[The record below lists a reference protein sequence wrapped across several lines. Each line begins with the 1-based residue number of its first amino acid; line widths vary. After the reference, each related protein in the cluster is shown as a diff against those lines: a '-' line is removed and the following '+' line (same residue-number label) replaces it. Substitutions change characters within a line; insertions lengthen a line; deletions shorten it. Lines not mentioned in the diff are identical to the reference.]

1 MDRFAVRR
9 RLLQGSLSAPLVL
22 TVASASAQSRTT
34 FLACIGRDGV
44 VGDAYVDV
52 EDGLYR
58 VPVPTYR
65 FVSSSGD
72 PIPGPFVEEGGSYFL
87 LSTLAEFPVPLGYSP
102 EALPGGSAWQLVYF
116 DGDGNPV
123 EYGFNNTNSG
133 TAVTRSCHTSFVV
146 RP

>member
-1 MDRFAVRR
+1 
-9 RLLQGSLSAPLVL
+9 LSAPLVL

-52 EDGLYR
+52 QDGLYR
-58 VPVPTYR
+58 VPVQTYR
-65 FVSSSGD
+65 FVSASEPVLD
-72 PIPGPFVEEGGSYFL
+72 GPYVEEGGSYFL
-87 LSTLAEFPVPLGYSP
+87 LSTLAEFPVPLGYSA
-102 EALPGGSAWQLVYF
+102 EAIPGGSALQLVYF
-116 DGDGNPV
+116 DGDGIPV
-123 EYGFNNTNSG
+123 DYGFNNTNSG